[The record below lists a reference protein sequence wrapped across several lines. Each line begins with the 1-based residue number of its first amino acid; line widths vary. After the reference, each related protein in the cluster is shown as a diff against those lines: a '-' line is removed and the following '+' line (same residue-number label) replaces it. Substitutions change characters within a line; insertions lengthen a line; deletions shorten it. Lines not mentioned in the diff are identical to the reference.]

1 MTKALKY
8 HFYLRDK
15 KSNIPTPIFF
25 VFNKG
30 RFRAKK
36 SIGESILPTW
46 WDDMTECAIEDSRQT
61 KNEMRLAK
69 RVNKNLK
76 RFREDLDELF
86 EDFNAA
92 DKLTPNH
99 TDGYV
104 ILQDLRRK
112 AFAIIDGCIQIEKEE
127 TERSKITPT
136 DFFNQFIARWQK
148 VPNPRTNRV
157 PQQGTIWNYTNTV
170 RRYTAYLRANKLKD
184 SFRLFDS
191 EFINDFDSFLQ
202 EEKNLCRN
210 TIVSTH
216 SQLKTMLK
224 YAYEKGYLKDL
235 SYTHWPSKPAP
246 LQHVY
251 LTDDE
256 IKRIMNLVITT
267 KDKIENKIGPQSK
280 IEESKDLFII
290 SCRTGLRYSD
300 LHHLNNETWNIPEKM
315 LTTTIAKTMQ
325 KINIPLHDEV
335 IYIYNKYKGRLP
347 KVVDK
352 SHFNDH
358 IRLCAKLANINDTI
372 SIYQWDK
379 SKLVLKTCPKHEL
392 ISSHTGRRS
401 FATNLYLH
409 CKSAQYVM
417 AITGHTTEENFR
429 RYICVDQK
437 EIAELVKEYINLNKI
452 EVKPNA
458 ELIKQVQEDAV
469 TIQKN
474 KEQLDQLKKSNQSER
489 QAAVLEGFDA
499 QLQRRLIDRILEAW
513 KVGLS
518 YEEYEKVREQPDEQQ
533 LSPEQLYN

>member
-1 MTKALKY
+1 MTKTLKY

-15 KSNIPTPIFF
+15 KSTIPTPIFF

-30 RFRAKK
+30 GFRAKK
-36 SIGESILPTW
+36 GIGESILPQW
-46 WDDMTECAIEDSRQT
+46 WDDKSECAIEDSRQT
-61 KNEMRLAK
+61 KNEKSLAK

-76 RFREDLDELF
+76 RFREELDELF
-86 EDFNAA
+86 EDYNSA

-99 TDGYV
+99 TDGDD
-104 ILQDLRRK
+104 ILYELQK
-112 AFAIIDGCIQIEKEE
+112 KSFEIIDGSLKKEKEE
-127 TERSKITPT
+127 TEKSRITPT
-136 DFFNQFIARWQK
+136 EFFNQFIDRWQR
-148 VPNPRTNRV
+148 VANPRTNRV
-157 PQQGTIWNYTNTV
+157 PQKGTIWNYKNTI
-170 RRYTAYLRANKLKD
+170 RRYTDFIRENNLRD

-191 EFINDFDSFLQ
+191 DFIDDFDSFLQ
-202 EEKNLCRN
+202 EEQELCRN
-210 TIVSTH
+210 TLNSTH
-216 SQLKTMLK
+216 SQLKTLLK
-224 YAYEKGYLKDL
+224 NAAKKGYLKDL
-235 SYTHWPSKPAP
+235 SFTDWPSKPAP

-256 IKRIMNLVITT
+256 IKRIMNLVITQE
-267 KDKIENKIGPQSK
+267 DKKSNKIGPQSK

-300 LHHLNNETWNIPEKM
+300 LRHLNNETWNIPDRM
-315 LTTTIAKTMQ
+315 LTTTIAKTKQ

-335 IYIYNKYKGRLP
+335 IYIYNKYNGQLP
-347 KVVDK
+347 TVVDK
-352 SHFNDH
+352 SHFNEH
-358 IRLCAKLANINDTI
+358 IRLCAKLAKINDII

-379 SKLVLKTCPKHEL
+379 SNLVITTRQKHEL

-452 EVKPNA
+452 EFKPNA

-469 TIQKN
+469 TLQKD
-474 KEQLDQLKKSNQSER
+474 KEQIQQLEKSFQSER
-489 QAAVLEGFDA
+489 QSAVIEGLDA
-499 QLQRRLIDRILEAW
+499 QLQRRLIAKIIEAW
-513 KVGLS
+513 KFGLS
-518 YEEYEKVREQPDEQQ
+518 YEEYNSIQTHPDEQQ
-533 LSPEQLYN
+533 IPPELLYN